1 MHSILVT
8 TSLNSDSHP
17 TQMAEALRNL
27 QHAVAQSH
35 DGVFFTDSTG
45 IITRVNPAFEQFIGH
60 SASELVGKDLSL
72 LFESKSESAEYQ
84 LMWRRVFEG
93 AGYAGNVKLTT
104 KSGDSVEAEWIVTPV
119 HGSRGRVVSLVGT
132 SRPLGAAQEARAT
145 LSQSSAKNDR
155 LFHDLKNILMIVVAY
170 SDLARQGLA
179 AGHPCNCYLES
190 AISAAQSAAALINE
204 SAQGGRPRPIHNSAA
219 AELRTENVEDTP
231 PQTSTSKKKSKS
243 AESKAEASDHIAGR

>member
-132 SRPLGAAQEARAT
+132 SRPLGAAQEARTA
-145 LSQSSAKNDR
+145 LAQSTAKSDR
-155 LFHDLKNILMIVVAY
+155 LFHDLNNILMIVVAY

-179 AGHPCNCYLES
+179 ADHPCTCYLES

-204 SAQGGRPRPIHNSAA
+204 SARPGRPRHVHNSSGPG
-219 AELRTENVEDTP
+219 LRIENANEPTLQGAP
-231 PQTSTSKKKSKS
+231 LKKKSKS
-243 AESKAEASDHIAGR
+243 TEGTEISDRHAGR